1 MADVAAMLDE
11 IDDHGFTDTDS
22 IRKLAM
28 LNDAMY
34 DAASRDSWPHLEET
48 LTLTFSG
55 SSAVPSNLPADFE
68 RPVSL
73 VRTDDRIK
81 LTPVRYEVIDGW
93 NADLTQ
99 AGTPLYYYLLAD
111 QINLYPVPGASQTV
125 RMRYIKTPAALT
137 ASTLE
142 AAIDWP
148 VRHQRLIVLGALQ
161 RLYDMEDDP
170 ELAVRFQQ
178 QFEQRLQLMAGDT
191 FSRQLDRPDVIYT
204 DPWFDGDLDY

>member
-1 MADVAAMLDE
+1 MDVAEMLEE

-22 IRKLAM
+22 DRKLSM

-34 DAASRDSWPHLEET
+34 DAASRDSWPFMEET
-48 LTLTFSG
+48 VTLTFSG

-73 VRTDDRIK
+73 VRTDDRVK
-81 LTPVRYEVIDGW
+81 LTPVRYEVVDSW

-99 AGTPLYYYLLAD
+99 SGQALYYYLLGD
-111 QINLYPVPGASQTV
+111 QLNVWPVPGTSDTI

-137 ASTLE
+137 AGTLS
-142 AAIDWP
+142 AAVDWP
-148 VRHQRLIVLGALQ
+148 LRHHRVIVLGALFK
-161 RLYDMEDDP
+161 LYDMEDDP

-178 QFEQRLQLMAGDT
+178 QFEQRIQQMAGDV

-204 DPWFDGDLDY
+204 DPWFDGGYD

>member
-1 MADVAAMLDE
+1 MDVAEMLEE

-22 IRKLAM
+22 DRKLSM

-34 DAASRDSWPHLEET
+34 DAASRDSWPFMEET
-48 LTLTFSG
+48 VTLTFSG

-73 VRTDDRIK
+73 VRTDDRVK
-81 LTPVRYEVIDGW
+81 LTPVRYEVVDSW

-99 AGTPLYYYLLAD
+99 AGQALYYYLLGD
-111 QINLYPVPGASQTV
+111 QLNVWPVPGASDTI

-137 ASTLE
+137 AGTLS
-142 AAIDWP
+142 AAVDWP
-148 VRHQRLIVLGALQ
+148 LRHHRVIVLGALFK
-161 RLYDMEDDP
+161 LYDMEDDP

-178 QFEQRLQLMAGDT
+178 QFEQRIQQMAGDV

-204 DPWFDGDLDY
+204 DPWFDGGYD